1 MGIHNI
7 VTAFAAQAQ
16 AMLSSVSWNGIA
28 AHWRMLFEIGVLWF
42 VFYRVF
48 LFLKGTKA
56 LYLVRGIVILT
67 VAFFLSQKFGLNTLS
82 WLLTQIFAIS
92 ILGIIVLFQ
101 PELRQGLSRLGQ
113 KPLMYGLRE
122 PEIETLVK
130 EIVKATGVLSKKKI
144 GALAAIQREMG
155 LKNYVESGI
164 PIYARLGTELIEA
177 IFFPAGPLHDGGV
190 IISLEGIILSAGCL
204 FPLTDSP
211 YIDKGLGMRHRA
223 AVGLSEDSDAV
234 VVVVSEETGGI
245 SLAINGKLTKD
256 LSLDDLYTIL
266 KGLLK
271 KKRAS

>member
-1 MGIHNI
+1 MTIPKI
-7 VTAFAAQAQ
+7 ITDLAVQAQ
-16 AMLSSVSWNGIA
+16 AMLPSINWVGIV
-28 AHWRMLFEIGVLWF
+28 AHWRMLLEIGVLWV

-67 VAFFLSQKFGLNTLS
+67 VAFFLSQKFGLNTLA

-113 KPLMYGLRE
+113 KPLMYGLRDS
-122 PEIETLVK
+122 EIETLVK
-130 EIVKATGVLSKKKI
+130 EIVKAAGVLSKKKI
-144 GALAAIQREMG
+144 GALVAIQREMG

-164 PIYARLGTELIEA
+164 PIYARLGTELVEA

-190 IISLEGIILSAGCL
+190 IVSLEGIILSAGCL